1 MRRASLAAALVA
13 AASLSAGGSPAGAA
27 GHKSDVPKAEG
38 AKHDAPK
45 PLSQTLKGA
54 AKTNF
59 EAAKLL
65 ANDGD
70 FTGALIKFQSAYE
83 ASHDPRVLWNVAFC
97 QKNLRRYSKVVT
109 TLKRYI
115 EEGGALLSE
124 SDKKEARDLIALI
137 EPFTTRATIQVSEP
151 GAQISIDDELVGA
164 SPLAAPVVLDIGER
178 RLHVSKEG
186 FLPYDKTFVVA
197 GGPDLKLD
205 VRLDKVVHEGKLVV
219 EAPAAA
225 TVFVDDKRAGA
236 GRVELRVASGGHQLR
251 VTAPG
256 MRPYQTEVIVQ
267 DNETRSL
274 TVLLEAVAAAE
285 KPMLRLAVGCGNAEP
300 RGPEDGLVVNIDG
313 PEVLSPGPV
322 KRRWSDAAGANVVE
336 YAQYPIAPGRHKLR
350 VSINDCY
357 ALEQVVEVD
366 AVKGADVTGAL
377 ESSRFVLFRGPQGSP
392 GPYRAG
398 LGLWKAAGNA
408 NEAVPEKYSS
418 KGLPV
423 TGAAVD
429 VGLVARWFAVFLNGA
444 YGKGQFA
451 RESFNTHFL
460 LPNPAN
466 VTWERLL
473 LRFGPRVPFNRAA
486 LGFGP
491 LVGIEEVDLDQV
503 RTGKP
508 SGLVGGFAELDV
520 QPLCDWG
527 LFALGDV
534 EKPTDKNEISGG
546 LQLGVFFEPNGE
558 CRRARATDFG
568 LRTRP

>member
-1 MRRASLAAALVA
+1 MTRAELVAAIFA
-13 AASLSAGGSPAGAA
+13 AASLWAGGQTANAA
-27 GHKSDVPKAEG
+27 VHKT
-38 AKHDAPK
+38 DARKSESSKQDGPK
-45 PLSQTLKGA
+45 PLSQTLKGS
-54 AKTNF
+54 AKSDF

-124 SDKKEARDLIALI
+124 GDKKEARDLIALI
-137 EPFTTRATIQVSEP
+137 EPFTTRANIQVSEP
-151 GAQISIDDELVGA
+151 GAQISIDDELVGT
-164 SPLAAPVVLDIGER
+164 SPLAGPVVLDIGER
-178 RLHVSKEG
+178 RLHVAKEG
-186 FLPYDKTFVVA
+186 FLAYDKTFVVA

-205 VRLDKVVHEGKLVV
+205 VKLDKVVHEGKLVV

-225 TVFVDDKRAGA
+225 EVFIDDKRAGG

-274 TVLLEAVAAAE
+274 TVLLEAVPAAE

-322 KRRWSDAAGANVVE
+322 KRRWSEAVGANVVE
-336 YAQYPIAPGRHKLR
+336 YAQYPITPGSHKIR
-350 VSINDCY
+350 VNINDCY
-357 ALEQVVEVD
+357 ALDQVVEVD

-377 ESSRFVLFRGPQGSP
+377 QSSRFVLFRGPQGSP
-392 GPYRAG
+392 GAYRAG
-398 LGLWKAAGNA
+398 LAFWKAAGNA
-408 NEAVPEKYSS
+408 NEAVPEHYSS
-418 KGLPV
+418 KGLAV
-423 TGAAVD
+423 TGAAFD

-444 YGKGQFA
+444 YGTGTFA
-451 RESFNTHFL
+451 RESFNTHYA

-473 LRFGPRVPFNRAA
+473 LRLGPRFPFNTAA
-486 LGFGP
+486 LGLGP
-491 LVGIEEVDLDQV
+491 LAGIEEIDLDKV

-508 SGLVGGFAELDV
+508 SGLVGAFVELDV

-527 LFALGDV
+527 AFALGDFQ
-534 EKPTDKNEISGG
+534 KPTDKNDVSGG
-546 LQLGVFFEPNGE
+546 LQFGVFFEPNAE
-558 CRRARATDFG
+558 CRRERTTSFG
-568 LRTRP
+568 LRSHR